1 MTSTYLSYLSVD
13 RTFDRRVEALQ
24 KEGPIQRESQY
35 FRENIGK
42 ISTAEEFVEDQ
53 RLYRYALQA
62 FDLESQIFARGL
74 VKKVL
79 EEGIQDPKA
88 LANQLVDRKW
98 NTLARAF
105 AFAEVGDFN
114 TNNSEFVEGV
124 IERYERVQLEERL
137 GEDNIAVRLAV
148 YGDRKLP
155 GSTSWFSILGD
166 RALREVVFTALDL
179 PNEVATQNPDRLNQL
194 LQDRFDIEKFSDPE
208 ELDKFLQ
215 RFSIMYDIRNG
226 SPGTVSNVLTLY
238 GVDPTLDG
246 GGGNGV
252 VSIDPS
258 TLGAAT
264 LF

>member
-1 MTSTYLSYLSVD
+1 MTSTYLSYISVEK
-13 RTFDRRVEALQ
+13 TFDRRVDALK

-42 ISTAEEFVEDQ
+42 VSSAEEFVADE
-53 RLYRYALQA
+53 RLYRFALTA

-114 TNNSEFVEGV
+114 TNNADFVEGV
-124 IERYERVQLEERL
+124 IDRYERVELEERL
-137 GEDNIAVRLAV
+137 GEDNIGVRLAV
-148 YGDRKLP
+148 YADRKLP
-155 GSTSWFSILGD
+155 GATSWFSVLGD

-179 PNEVATQNPDRLNQL
+179 PDAVATQNPDRLNEL
-194 LQDRFDIEKFSDPE
+194 LTERFDIEKFSDPA
-208 ELDKFLQ
+208 ELEKFLQ
-215 RFSIMYDIRNG
+215 RFSLLYDIKNG
-226 SPGTVSNVLTLY
+226 SPGTTSNILSLY
-238 GVDPTLDG
+238 GVVPGAGDG
-246 GGGNGV
+246 GGGT
-252 VSIDPS
+252 VSIDS
-258 TLGAAT
+258 ATLGAAN